1 MDEQII
7 NRVAESG
14 LITIDLESFY
24 PNEPIVVFD
33 LKDFLFQELILK
45 EKDFREALKNFDWE
59 KYRNTHVAILCSA
72 DVVVPMWAFMLA
84 AIYLSPVAKS
94 IFYGTKDEL
103 INKLIIE
110 KLDQIDIDFYKEKR
124 IIVKGCG
131 DKGVSAAVY
140 VFIAQKLQPVVKSL
154 MYGEACSNVPLFKK
168 KQS

>member
-1 MDEQII
+1 MEEQII
-7 NRVAESG
+7 NRVADSG

-24 PNEPIVVFD
+24 PVEPVVVFD
-33 LKDFLFQELILK
+33 LKNFLFQELILK

-59 KYRNTHVAILCSA
+59 QYRNTHVAINCSA

-94 IFYGTKDEL
+94 VFYGSKEEL
-103 INKLIIE
+103 INKLITE
-110 KLDQIDIDFYKEKR
+110 KLNLIDINLYKEKR
-124 IIVKGCG
+124 VIVKGCG

-140 VFIAQKLQPVVKSL
+140 VFITQKLQPVVKSL
-154 MYGEACSNVPLFKK
+154 MYGEACSNVPLFKQ